1 VTTLTRTAPTTR
13 SALSPKLLAG
23 GFVAG
28 MVMGMW
34 QMIVEALLPNGAGF
48 WGPLIAIGA
57 TVLRNL
63 QTFTKPAA
71 FDTLGVFAGLMGH
84 MMNSIIFGLIF
95 ALLIAPRTR
104 SLLGRVLA
112 GMVYAVAIFVVM
124 WFVVAPIVD
133 PAMLKVNGVVF
144 FIGHLMWGAALGL
157 VNHWVVSRA

>member
-1 VTTLTRTAPTTR
+1 MTTYAATRATARP
-13 SALSPKLLAG
+13 SLSPKLLAG
-23 GFVAG
+23 GFLAG

-34 QMIVEALLPNGAGF
+34 QMIVEAILPNGAGF

-63 QTFTKPAA
+63 QTFSKPAA
-71 FDTLGVFAGLMGH
+71 FDAFGVFASLMGH
-84 MMNSIIFGLIF
+84 MMNSMIFGLIF

-104 SLLGRVLA
+104 SLLGQVIA

-133 PAMLKVNGVVF
+133 PAMLKLNGGVF

-157 VNHWVVSRA
+157 VNHWVVNRA